1 MFKIKIITS
10 IITFLFISS
19 ISQANLNIVYIDMD
33 YIFNNSKAGK
43 SINDQI
49 ESKKNDNKKKVKI
62 SEDEIKKESQ
72 NINNQQNILSEDEI
86 KIRIDSLNKKIKNLQ
101 NKVKENN
108 NLIAKM
114 KLEGT
119 AKLLKQLKPILS
131 EYSEKNN
138 ISLVLQKK
146 NVIIGKNNLNITG
159 DIIKIIDDKVQKI
172 DIN

>member
-86 KIRIDSLNKKIKNLQ
+86 KIRIDNLNKKIKNLQ

-146 NVIIGKNNLNITG
+146 NVIIGKNNLNITD

>member
-1 MFKIKIITS
+1 
-10 IITFLFISS
+10 
-19 ISQANLNIVYIDMD
+19 MD

-49 ESKKNDNKKKVKI
+49 EAKKNDNKKKVKI

-119 AKLLKQLKPILS
+119 AKLLKQLKPTLS

-146 NVIIGKNNLNITG
+146 NVIIGKNNLNITD

>member
-1 MFKIKIITS
+1 
-10 IITFLFISS
+10 
-19 ISQANLNIVYIDMD
+19 MD

-146 NVIIGKNNLNITG
+146 NVIIGKNNLNITD

>member
-1 MFKIKIITS
+1 
-10 IITFLFISS
+10 
-19 ISQANLNIVYIDMD
+19 
-33 YIFNNSKAGK
+33 
-43 SINDQI
+43 
-49 ESKKNDNKKKVKI
+49 
-62 SEDEIKKESQ
+62 
-72 NINNQQNILSEDEI
+72 
-86 KIRIDSLNKKIKNLQ
+86 
-101 NKVKENN
+101 
-108 NLIAKM
+108 M

-146 NVIIGKNNLNITG
+146 NVIIGKNNLNITD

>member
-10 IITFLFISS
+10 IIIFLFISS

-146 NVIIGKNNLNITG
+146 NVIIGKNNLNITD

>member
-146 NVIIGKNNLNITG
+146 NVIIGKNNLNITD

>member
-114 KLEGT
+114 KLE
-119 AKLLKQLKPILS
+119 LS
-131 EYSEKNN
+131 GMKT
-138 ISLVLQKK
+138 VH
-146 NVIIGKNNLNITG
+146 
-159 DIIKIIDDKVQKI
+159 
-172 DIN
+172 